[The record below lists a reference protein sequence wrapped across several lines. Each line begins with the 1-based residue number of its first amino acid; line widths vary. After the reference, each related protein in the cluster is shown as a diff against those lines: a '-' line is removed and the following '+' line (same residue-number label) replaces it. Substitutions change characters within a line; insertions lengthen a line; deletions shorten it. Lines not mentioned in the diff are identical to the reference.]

1 MTPVAERCGLSI
13 RAQLQVTSALIV
25 NSGGSI
31 NDVPL
36 SVGSIYRHRLQA
48 REQVATQLF
57 NKWQETKPKHPVLH
71 CDSKLIEYLSGDKE
85 ERIAVCISGTANG

>member
-1 MTPVAERCGLSI
+1 MPFHTTLNDDSVEENDVYQPSNTNGKKRSLTIQIPAAALSKLMTPVAERCGISI

-36 SVGSIYRHRLQA
+36 PVGSIHRHRLQA
-48 REQVATQLF
+48 LDKF
-57 NKWQETKPKHPVLH
+57 
-71 CDSKLIEYLSGDKE
+71 LI
-85 ERIAVCISGTANG
+85 